1 MFAVSIMY
9 RYLRQMIFFFHYRYA
24 TVLYYLNDVKYGG
37 ETAFPVVDEITFDE
51 QVGLHFHLNPELSN
65 LLIMHSNQ
73 TSFPS
78 PQSNIEIN
86 PDISN
91 NLIFQNN
98 FRFRWI

>member
-1 MFAVSIMY
+1 MCAVSIMY
-9 RYLRQMIFFFHYRYA
+9 RYLRQMNSFFSCHYRYA

-51 QVGLHFHLNPELSN
+51 QVGLHFHLNPDLSN

-78 PQSNIEIN
+78 PQSNIEN
-86 PDISN
+86 
-91 NLIFQNN
+91 
-98 FRFRWI
+98 

>member
-9 RYLRQMIFFFHYRYA
+9 RYLRQMNFFFFHYRYA

-51 QVGLHFHLNPELSN
+51 QVDLYFHLNPDLSN

-78 PQSNIEIN
+78 PQSNIEN
-86 PDISN
+86 
-91 NLIFQNN
+91 
-98 FRFRWI
+98 